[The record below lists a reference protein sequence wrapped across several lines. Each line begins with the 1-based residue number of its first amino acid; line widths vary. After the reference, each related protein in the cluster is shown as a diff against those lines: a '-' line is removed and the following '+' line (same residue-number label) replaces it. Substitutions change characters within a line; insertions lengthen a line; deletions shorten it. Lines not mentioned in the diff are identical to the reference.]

1 MAGLN
6 RNRLSQTFCRHVN
19 WFKPDGG
26 LKEMSCRVALL
37 KLQRSG
43 LIELPLPR
51 QTRPD
56 HAVIPRTPQGE
67 PGDETVLDAGS
78 LDIQFELVGPK
89 NRALWNELIDRYHY
103 LGFCRT
109 GGAQLRYFVHGDGK
123 PLALLGFCAAAWKVA
138 CRDAFIGWSDEERKN
153 HLHRAVNNSRFLILP
168 WVKARNL
175 ASRILSMAARRLP
188 DVWQERYHYRP
199 ALLESFVDSGRFAGT
214 CYKASNW
221 VCAGST
227 TGRGK
232 WDRDHSSQKPVK
244 TVWLYPLERRFKE
257 ALCR

>member
-123 PLALLGFCAAAWKVA
+123 QFALLGFCAAAWKVA